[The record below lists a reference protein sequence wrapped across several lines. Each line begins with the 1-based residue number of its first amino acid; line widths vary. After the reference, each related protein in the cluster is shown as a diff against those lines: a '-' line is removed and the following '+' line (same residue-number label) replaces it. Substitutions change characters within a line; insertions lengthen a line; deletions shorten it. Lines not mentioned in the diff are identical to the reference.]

1 MIKFKGQAI
10 ISILK
15 YVFMNGLIMDYPLT
29 TNTILKYANSA
40 FPDKKL
46 ISYLPDGSRHEYTYG
61 KLYKRC
67 CQLANALK
75 NKLGITKGDMVG
87 TFAWNHYQHVELYY
101 GIPGIGAV
109 CHTINI
115 RLSSQQTEFII
126 NHSEDKVIFVD
137 ATLVP
142 LLEKIA
148 PKLETVEKYI
158 IINAPKGF
166 TTTLPNT
173 IHYEDLI
180 GEQLDS
186 IEWPTINEND
196 ASGMCYTSGT
206 TGMPKGVLYSHRS
219 TYLHAMTILS
229 PNAGNYSNNDIIL
242 LVVPQFHVMA
252 WGFPY
257 MCLLTGSDM
266 VMPSLHLRPDAIIRI
281 LESENINKANG
292 VPSIWRGVYEEMKKN
307 PPKTKLALEEYLV
320 GGSAL
325 SASLIEN
332 FEKDFGIKG
341 VQAWGMTETSPLGTA
356 SRLQRKHESLSYKE
370 QIKVR
375 AKQGIE
381 FPGIEMRIIGDNG
394 KVAPRDGKTMGEL
407 QVKGAWVIKSYFKT
421 NSRDS
426 FTKDGWFR
434 TGDVST
440 IDADGYMEITDRTK
454 DLIKSGGEWIS
465 SVALELALMSHAKIK
480 EAAVIAIPD
489 EKWSERP
496 LATLV
501 LADENK
507 HVSTEELKEFLSKEF
522 ASYQIPDN
530 YVIIDEVPK
539 TSVGK
544 FDKKEIRRLYAE
556 GKL

>member
-1 MIKFKGQAI
+1 
-10 ISILK
+10 
-15 YVFMNGLIMDYPLT
+15 MNGLIMDYPLT

-46 ISYLPDGSRHEYTYG
+46 ISYLPDGSRHQYTYG
-61 KLYKRC
+61 QLYKRC
-67 CQLANALK
+67 CQLANALR
-75 NKLGITKGDMVG
+75 NKLGICKGDMVG

-166 TTTLPNT
+166 TTSLQNI

-180 GEQLDS
+180 GEQLETID
-186 IEWPTINEND
+186 WPLINEHD

-229 PNAGNYSNNDIIL
+229 PNAGNYSNNDIVL
-242 LVVPQFHVMA
+242 LIVPQFHVMA

-292 VPSIWRGVYEEMKKN
+292 VPSIWRGVYDEMKKN
-307 PPKTKLALEEYLV
+307 PPKKKLALEEYLV

-332 FEKDFGIKG
+332 FEKDFGIRG

-356 SRLQRKHESLSYKE
+356 SRLQRKHEELSEKE

-381 FPGIEMRIIGDNG
+381 FPGIEMRIIGDDG

-421 NSRDS
+421 NSREN

-440 IDADGYMEITDRTK
+440 IDENGYMEITDRTK

-465 SVALELALMSHAKIK
+465 SVALELALMSHPKIK

-489 EKWSERP
+489 KKWSERP

-501 LADENK
+501 LTDENTP
-507 HVSTEELKEFLSKEF
+507 VSTEELKEYLSKDF

-530 YVIIDEVPK
+530 YVTINEVPK

>member
-1 MIKFKGQAI
+1 
-10 ISILK
+10 
-15 YVFMNGLIMDYPLT
+15 MNGLIMDYPLT
-29 TNTILKYANSA
+29 TNTILNYANSA

-166 TTTLPNT
+166 TSTLLNT

-180 GEQLDS
+180 GEQLETID
-186 IEWPTINEND
+186 WPTINEND

-229 PNAGNYSNNDIIL
+229 PNAGNYSNNDIVL

-281 LESENINKANG
+281 LESEKINKANG

-325 SASLIEN
+325 SGSLIEN

-356 SRLQRKHESLSYKE
+356 SRLQKKHESLSYKE

-381 FPGIEMRIIGDNG
+381 FPGIEMRIIGDDG

-421 NSRDS
+421 NSRDN

-440 IDADGYMEITDRTK
+440 IDANGYMEITDRTK

-465 SVALELALMSHAKIK
+465 SVALELALMSHVNIR

-501 LADENK
+501 LADKDKNI
-507 HVSTEELKEFLSKEF
+507 SSEELKEFLAKDF

-530 YVIIDEVPK
+530 YVVIDEVPK

>member
-1 MIKFKGQAI
+1 
-10 ISILK
+10 
-15 YVFMNGLIMDYPLT
+15 MNGLIMDYPLT
-29 TNTILKYANSA
+29 TNTILKYANNA

-266 VMPSLHLRPDAIIRI
+266 VMPSLHLHPDAIIRI

-325 SASLIEN
+325 SGSLIEN

-356 SRLQRKHESLSYKE
+356 SRLQRKHDSLSYKE

-381 FPGIEMRIIGDNG
+381 FPGIEMRIIGDDG

-421 NSRDS
+421 NSRDN
-426 FTKDGWFR
+426 FTNDGWFR

-440 IDADGYMEITDRTK
+440 IDANGYMEITDRTK

-465 SVALELALMSHAKIK
+465 SVALELALMSHANIR

-489 EKWSERP
+489 KKWSERP

-501 LADENK
+501 LADKNK
-507 HVSTEELKEFLSKEF
+507 HVSTEELKDFLSKEF

>member
-1 MIKFKGQAI
+1 
-10 ISILK
+10 
-15 YVFMNGLIMDYPLT
+15 MNGLIMDYPLT
-29 TNTILKYANSA
+29 TTTILKYAKSA
-40 FPDKKL
+40 FPHKKL
-46 ISYLPDGSRHEYTYG
+46 ISYLPNGDRHEYTYYE
-61 KLYKRC
+61 LEKRS

-75 NKLGITKGDMVG
+75 NKLGINKGDMVG

-158 IINAPKGF
+158 IINAPENF
-166 TTTLPNT
+166 STSLLNTLY
-173 IHYEDLI
+173 YEDLI
-180 GEQLDS
+180 EEQLDTL
-186 IEWPTINEND
+186 EWPILNEND
-196 ASGMCYTSGT
+196 ACGMCYTSGT

-229 PNAGNYSNNDIIL
+229 PNAGNYSNDDVIL
-242 LVVPQFHVMA
+242 LIVPQFHVMA

-266 VMPSLHLRPDAIIRI
+266 VMPSLHLQPEAIVRI
-281 LESENINKANG
+281 LEREKITKANG
-292 VPSIWRGVYEEMKKN
+292 VPSIWMGVYEEMKKN
-307 PPKTKLALEEYLV
+307 PPKEKLALEEYLV

-332 FEKDFGIKG
+332 FENNFGIRG

-356 SRLQRKHESLSYKE
+356 SRLQKKHKDLSKKE
-370 QIKVR
+370 QIKIR

-381 FPGIEMRIIGDNG
+381 FPGIEMRIVGDNG
-394 KVAPRDGKTMGEL
+394 KIAPRDGKTMGEL

-421 NSRDS
+421 NNRDN
-426 FTKDGWFR
+426 FTDDGWFR

-440 IDADGYMEITDRTK
+440 IDTDGYMEITDRTK

-465 SVALELALMSHAKIK
+465 SVALESALMAHPKIK

-489 EKWSERP
+489 KKWSERP
-496 LATLV
+496 LAAIV
-501 LADENK
+501 LADISK
-507 HVSTEELKEFLSKEF
+507 PISDDELKEFLSSDF
-522 ASYQIPDN
+522 ANYQIPDN
-530 YVIIDEVPK
+530 YVTLNLVPK

-556 GKL
+556 GKLN